1 MSTQEERISL
11 GLLPL
16 YQSKLK
22 LSFFRRPALPS
33 HLIKVDF
40 LG

>member
-16 YQSKLK
+16 YQSRLK
-22 LSFFRRPALPS
+22 LTYQAILLKLTS
-33 HLIKVDF
+33 
-40 LG
+40 